1 MKRRSVSG
9 IIMMMMLMVSC
20 NEYDLSK
27 SIFIP
32 DKENPDLPAYSE
44 WGYNTFGAYYDRE
57 PFVNQNSV
65 VPAKVITTGGTT
77 SFMLIGILG
86 SYSFHNYNPDR
97 PGVTFTIELPGFSA
111 QTRADLL
118 ELNDVV
124 INLGD
129 PLCNVHF
136 AINGHE
142 KQVEILSGSLH
153 FKRVQ
158 NLIVDKEPTMIILS
172 GTFLLQALID
182 GVPSSIADGRFDVG
196 IGEDNFFNY

>member
-1 MKRRSVSG
+1 MKRKSISG

-57 PFVNQNSV
+57 PFVNHNSV

-86 SYSFHNYNPDR
+86 SYKFYYNSPDR

-124 INLGD
+124 INLSD

-136 AINGHE
+136 TINGHE

-182 GVPSSIADGRFDVG
+182 GVPSSISEGRFDVG
-196 IGEDNFFNY
+196 IGNDNFFNY